1 MKRNALFRIVL
12 WGTVL
17 LVLLAI
23 LFILFFAPRSDRRL
37 RDETP
42 AETMVSLARPKVESI
57 DYASGNAI
65 TKSNVNV
72 RSAPD
77 MGAEVVAYA
86 EEGTILNILRTE
98 TIGSNQWG
106 YIGAPTKGWIAM
118 AYVQMLEPLVEETMA
133 AATEAPVP
141 IDEDEGQ
148 CSAVVT
154 ANALNVR
161 TMPSSESTVAGTL
174 HKDDSLLISRQELV
188 DGITWGYTPAPVN
201 GWVVMEYVELLE
213 PTDLEITVTE
223 TTASPEPETTGYGV
237 ALDAASIRNMEIE
250 WAVGSILIQP
260 MDITEIR
267 ISEEG
272 PKQDEEPMVW
282 KVREG
287 KLAIQYSEKTDHIFG
302 IGLNLG
308 SKSKD
313 LIIQVPLDWQCDSL
327 EIDAAAA
334 SLKINDLTIR
344 EMEFDGASGT
354 CVFENCT
361 VEKLDL
367 DTASGDVRFTG
378 SLQQLD
384 CDAASADIVLEL
396 SNVPHS
402 IDLDTAS
409 GDLDVTLP
417 ADAGFTV
424 TMDTMSGDFE
434 SDFAT
439 TSRNGS
445 YVAGNGRCRIDVDAM
460 SGDVTVH
467 KGA

>member
-1 MKRNALFRIVL
+1 MKRNAIVRIVL

-23 LFILFFAPRSDRRL
+23 LFILIYVPGADRPF
-37 RDETP
+37 RDEMP
-42 AETMVSLARPKVESI
+42 AATMVPVPLPRI
-57 DYASGNAI
+57 ASAKSANAI
-65 TKSNVNV
+65 VTGNQNVY
-72 RSAPD
+72 SSPD
-77 MGAEVVAYA
+77 PDADVVAYA
-86 EEGTILNILRTE
+86 ERGILLEILRQE
-98 TIGSNQWG
+98 QIGGMQWG
-106 YIGAPTKGWIAM
+106 YIGAPTLGWIDM
-118 AYVQMLEPLVEETMA
+118 KYVEFIERPEPET
-133 AATEAPVP
+133 
-141 IDEDEGQ
+141 EGNQ
-148 CSAVVT
+148 DNMVTSPAQDNQYNAVVT
-154 ANALNVR
+154 ADALNVR
-161 TMPSSESTVAGTL
+161 TAPSSEAENVGML
-174 HKDDSLLISRQELV
+174 KKDDSLVITRQELV

-213 PTDLEITVTE
+213 PVDTEITIPE
-223 TTASPEPETTGYGV
+223 TTAAQEPEMTGYGV

-327 EIDAAAA
+327 EIDAASA
-334 SLKINDLTIR
+334 SLEVNDLTIR

-354 CVFENCT
+354 CVFDNCT
-361 VEKLDL
+361 VEKLNV
-367 DTASGDVRFTG
+367 DTASGDVRFRG

-384 CDAASADIVLEL
+384 CDAASANIFLEL
-396 SNVPHS
+396 TNVPRS

-445 YVAGNGRCRIDVDAM
+445 HIAGNGRCRIDVDAM
-460 SGDVTVH
+460 SGDVTVR

>member
-1 MKRNALFRIVL
+1 MKRNAIVRIIL

-23 LFILFFAPRSDRRL
+23 LFILFFAPRADRRL

-42 AETMVSLARPKVESI
+42 AETMVAIPLPRIISDEDA
-57 DYASGNAI
+57 NAI
-65 TKSNVNV
+65 VTDSQNVY
-72 RSAPD
+72 SAPD
-77 MGAEVVAYA
+77 PDADVVAFA
-86 EEGTILNILRTE
+86 ERSTLLQILRTE
-98 TIGSNQWG
+98 QIGSSKWG
-106 YIGAPTKGWIAM
+106 YIGAPTLGWIDM
-118 AYVQMLEPLVEETMA
+118 SYVAMLEPVAENSAE
-133 AATEAPVP
+133 ATEVS
-141 IDEDEGQ
+141 DSTEG
-148 CSAVVT
+148 SSRVAVVLSE
-154 ANALNVR
+154 ALNVR
-161 TMPSSESTVAGTL
+161 TSPSMTSPAVGHVNQGDHLQIT
-174 HKDDSLLISRQELV
+174 RQETV
-188 DGITWGYTPAPVN
+188 DGISWGYTPAPVN

-213 PTDLEITVTE
+213 PVDTEITIPE
-223 TTASPEPETTGYGV
+223 TTAAQEPEMTGYGV

-396 SNVPHS
+396 SNVPRS

-445 YVAGNGRCRIDVDAM
+445 HIAGNGRCRIDVDAM
-460 SGDVTVH
+460 SGDVTVR